1 MPSELTPMMQ
11 QYVRMKE
18 LHPDCIL
25 FFRLGDF
32 YEMFNED
39 ARLVSKELELTLT
52 TRDRGK
58 PADERTPMCGVPYH
72 SADAYIA
79 RLISKGYKVAICEQ
93 MEDPSTAKGLVD
105 RDIIRIVTPG
115 TVISESMLEEGRN
128 NFICSVYR
136 AGEDVGLCF
145 CDISTGEV
153 WATSFAGALSGEH
166 LYNELGRFSPR
177 EAVLSEEAYAD
188 AALLDFLVSRLECR
202 CENGGADRYDGAA
215 VPASLERQFKTGL
228 EDLPSLTG
236 SAALAA
242 GGLLSYL
249 YETQKTDLSHLSEL
263 KYYTSGQYMELDLT
277 ARQTLCTMLDA
288 LGVLQAE
295 AEQDRPASE
304 QRTIPLYRSPAAA
317 GYAAPVFGEDYEL
330 LTVDGEVPVGAELAV
345 RIQGDSM
352 EPYIRDESVVY
363 VNHDPLRPGDVGIF
377 CVDGDMLC
385 KQYYRDSLGTVYL
398 FSLNRSR
405 SDADQV
411 FTAGSGRSLTCFGRV
426 MLHNLPLPI

>member
-1 MPSELTPMMQ
+1 MGFGEQL
-11 QYVRMKE
+11 RRRRKE
-18 LHPDCIL
+18 LGYSREELAQKLGITGSAVGNYETGVSAPRESVLLRL
-25 FFRLGDF
+25 FDVLQVEPNYLYRDF
-32 YEMFNED
+32 YAAGRRGEG
-39 ARLVSKELELTLT
+39 VS
-52 TRDRGK
+52 
-58 PADERTPMCGVPYH
+58 
-72 SADAYIA
+72 
-79 RLISKGYKVAICEQ
+79 
-93 MEDPSTAKGLVD
+93 
-105 RDIIRIVTPG
+105 
-115 TVISESMLEEGRN
+115 
-128 NFICSVYR
+128 
-136 AGEDVGLCF
+136 
-145 CDISTGEV
+145 
-153 WATSFAGALSGEH
+153 
-166 LYNELGRFSPR
+166 
-177 EAVLSEEAYAD
+177 SEEAS
-188 AALLDFLVSRLECR
+188 LLRKYR
-202 CENGGADRYDGAA
+202 
-215 VPASLERQFKTGL
+215 
-228 EDLPSLTG
+228 
-236 SAALAA
+236 
-242 GGLLSYL
+242 
-249 YETQKTDLSHLSEL
+249 EL
-263 KYYTSGQYMELDLT
+263 GLT

-317 GYAAPVFGEDYEL
+317 GYAAPVFGEDYQL

-352 EPYIRDESVVY
+352 EPYIWDESVVY